1 MNLNY
6 FAICL
11 CFMLTWLDIT
21 NLTVVYILLLSVAL
35 LKDVHQVVLT
45 REINTNIFLFSGFKF
60 MSSVWQLMLLLYY
73 DLLC

>member
-1 MNLNY
+1 
-6 FAICL
+6 
-11 CFMLTWLDIT
+11 MLTWLDIT

-45 REINTNIFLFSGFKF
+45 REINTNIFLFSGFKY